1 MNLIHVYIIIRKN
14 PTVKFKLEIFRLLC
28 KLSKNEV
35 LKLEILERISMLLG
49 SRNQKELTDFLGLK
63 KSAFTDW
70 KLGKSNSYR
79 KYLIEIANFFE
90 VSIDYLVY
98 GKEQQSK
105 IPVEAPK
112 PQLTEDQ
119 ERLLEMYELLT
130 DLEKGEILGELKVM
144 TKNRNIINQEN
155 VS

>member
-1 MNLIHVYIIIRKN
+1 M
-14 PTVKFKLEIFRLLC
+14 
-28 KLSKNEV
+28 
-35 LKLEILERISMLLG
+35 EILERISMLLG

>member
-1 MNLIHVYIIIRKN
+1 MYIIIRKN
-14 PTVKFKLEIFRLLC
+14 PTVKFKSENFRLLC

-79 KYLIEIANFFE
+79 KYLIEIADFFE

-105 IPVEAPK
+105 IPVEVPK